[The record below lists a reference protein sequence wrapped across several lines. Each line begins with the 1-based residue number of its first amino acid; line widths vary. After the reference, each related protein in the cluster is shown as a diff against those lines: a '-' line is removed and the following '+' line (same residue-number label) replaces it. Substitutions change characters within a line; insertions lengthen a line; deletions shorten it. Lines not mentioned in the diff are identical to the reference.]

1 MHSIITTGLLAVM
14 LGGCGG
20 SDEPEERGKPMKV
33 EDTVFA
39 PVVTAP
45 ARVQDRT
52 NAAVELHRE
61 NLNKRLE
68 QDEGDGDEEVPAGD

>member
-1 MHSIITTGLLAVM
+1 MRATVATGLLAIM

-20 SDEPEERGKPMKV
+20 GDEPEEPMKV

-52 NAAVELHRE
+52 NAAVELHRA
-61 NLNKRLE
+61 NLYERLE

>member
-1 MHSIITTGLLAVM
+1 MRATVATGLLAIM

-20 SDEPEERGKPMKV
+20 GDEPEEPMKV
-33 EDTVFA
+33 GDTVFA

-61 NLNKRLE
+61 NMNERLE
-68 QDEGDGDEEVPAGD
+68 QDEGDGDEEVPSGD

>member
-1 MHSIITTGLLAVM
+1 MRATVATGLLAIM

-20 SDEPEERGKPMKV
+20 GDEPEEPMKV

-52 NAAVELHRE
+52 GAAVELHRE
-61 NLNKRLE
+61 NMNRRLE